1 MGRAVSGELHAAM
14 VCTQPG
20 QVHTIMETPR
30 NPLKA
35 TKRRHSAAFKR
46 KLVKLTQQAGASV
59 AAIALEHG
67 INANLLFKWRRAQ
80 AGRPARL
87 KPVTQAVLLPVTM
100 DPLPPAGAIID
111 SPTPTPT
118 PASASAVLASAARA
132 PAAGV
137 IEIEVGGARVRLR
150 GSVDPASVRCV
161 LQALRDA
168 A

>member
-1 MGRAVSGELHAAM
+1 
-14 VCTQPG
+14 
-20 QVHTIMETPR
+20 MEPLKD
-30 NPLKA
+30 PLKA

-46 KLVKLTQQAGASV
+46 KLVKLTEQAGASV
-59 AAIALEHG
+59 AAIALAHG

-80 AGRPARL
+80 AARPARL

-100 DPLPPAGAIID
+100 DPLPPASAVID
-111 SPTPTPT
+111 LPTPTPT
-118 PASASAVLASAARA
+118 PAARASAARA
-132 PAAGV
+132 PAGGI

-168 A
+168 S

>member
-20 QVHTIMETPR
+20 QVHTVMEPPKD
-30 NPLKA
+30 PLKA

-46 KLVKLTQQAGASV
+46 KLVKLTEQAGASV
-59 AAIALEHG
+59 AAIALAHG

-80 AGRPARL
+80 FSRPARL

-100 DPLPPAGAIID
+100 DLLPPA
-111 SPTPTPT
+111 
-118 PASASAVLASAARA
+118 SAVIDLPAPAVRA
-132 PAAGV
+132 PATGS

-168 A
+168 S

>member
-1 MGRAVSGELHAAM
+1 MGRAVSGELHAIM

-20 QVHTIMETPR
+20 QVHTVMEPPKD
-30 NPLKA
+30 PLKA

-46 KLVKLTQQAGASV
+46 KLVKLTEQAGASV
-59 AAIALEHG
+59 AAIALAHG
-67 INANLLFKWRRAQ
+67 INANLLFKWRRTQ
-80 AGRPARL
+80 ANRPARL
-87 KPVTQAVLLPVTM
+87 KSAAQAVLLPVTM
-100 DPLPPAGAIID
+100 DPLPPA
-111 SPTPTPT
+111 
-118 PASASAVLASAARA
+118 SAVIDLPAPTVRA

-168 A
+168 P

>member
-1 MGRAVSGELHAAM
+1 M

-20 QVHTIMETPR
+20 QVHTTMETPK
-30 NPLKA
+30 NLLKA

-46 KLVKLTQQAGASV
+46 KLIKLTEQAGASV
-59 AAIALEHG
+59 AAIALAHG

-100 DPLPPAGAIID
+100 DPLPPASAVID
-111 SPTPTPT
+111 LPTPTPT
-118 PASASAVLASAARA
+118 PAVLASAARA
-132 PAAGV
+132 PATGS

-168 A
+168 G

>member
-1 MGRAVSGELHAAM
+1 
-14 VCTQPG
+14 
-20 QVHTIMETPR
+20 MEPLKD
-30 NPLKA
+30 PLKA

-46 KLVKLTQQAGASV
+46 KLVKLTEQAGASV
-59 AAIALEHG
+59 AAIALAHG

-80 AGRPARL
+80 AARPARL

-100 DPLPPAGAIID
+100 DPLPPAPASAVID
-111 SPTPTPT
+111 LPTPT
-118 PASASAVLASAARA
+118 PAARASAARA
-132 PAAGV
+132 PAGGI

-168 A
+168 S